1 MDKQGFNDL
10 IGNIRTNIGE
20 EASALNSENFLAAI
34 AAYNELVDKVSDK
47 DTEIS
52 KLKSSNDE
60 LLKTNGRLFQKIGF
74 NDPEPTSIED
84 RIPKTESI
92 RLEDIIDEKG
102 GFKNGK

>member
-10 IGNIRTNIGE
+10 IGNIRTNIGD

-34 AAYNELVDKVSDK
+34 AAYNDIVDQVSDK
-47 DTEIS
+47 DAEIA
-52 KLKSSNDE
+52 KLKSSNEE

-74 NDPEPTSIED
+74 NEPEPTSIED
-84 RIPKTESI
+84 RITKTQPI

-102 GFKNGK
+102 GFKNG